1 MTLCRL
7 GVTCV
12 EFVYTMGTVMGPLT
26 SDVNT
31 VMFSLA
37 VPTTLL
43 TAFGFIVVFMRGFL
57 EVYCLETTVSSVGVV
72 LFTIAGDSVRSFG
85 EMGEEVRLVTF
96 GAFVVRAVLFRK
108 VVLFAVRVLLRL
120 VNVVL
125 RVGVTLA
132 VLSFLPVPG
141 VGEVK

>member
-12 EFVYTMGTVMGPLT
+12 EFVYTTGTVMGPLT

-72 LFTIAGDSVRSFG
+72 LFTVAGDSVRSVG
-85 EMGEEVRLVTF
+85 EVGEEVRLVTF
-96 GAFVVRAVLFRK
+96 GAFVVRAMLFRK
-108 VVLFAVRVLLRL
+108 VLFAVRVLLRL
-120 VNVVL
+120 VNVIL
-125 RVGVTLA
+125 RVSVTLA
-132 VLSFLPVPG
+132 VLGFLPVPG